1 MCLGRAVNK
10 SEVECL
16 VNLFDTLVAKAR
28 SDFAGIGFNRV
39 LFRDTLHSAFGM
51 TDDVVL
57 DRGEADTALNT
68 MKGVGMT
75 LPT

>member
-16 VNLFDTLVAKAR
+16 INLFDTLVARA
-28 SDFAGIGFNRV
+28 SSQFAGVGFDRTV
-39 LFRDTLHSAFGM
+39 FRDTLHSAFGM

-57 DRGEADTALNT
+57 DRGEARI
-68 MKGVGMT
+68 
-75 LPT
+75 